1 MRIDEHKPGQ
11 RWKWWLAFAFA
22 SVLTVAALPSAQM
35 GHDLQAKV
43 ITDNQPEIFG
53 SGDLG
58 QGPRGPD
65 ADHPP
70 VVHLA

>member
-1 MRIDEHKPGQ
+1 
-11 RWKWWLAFAFA
+11 
-22 SVLTVAALPSAQM
+22 M